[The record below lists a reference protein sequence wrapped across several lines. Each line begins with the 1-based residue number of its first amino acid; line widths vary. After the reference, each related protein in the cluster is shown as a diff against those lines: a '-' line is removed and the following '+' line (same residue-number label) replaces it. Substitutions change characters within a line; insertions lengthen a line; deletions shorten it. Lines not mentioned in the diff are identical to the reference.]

1 MATTR
6 EVVEYGYRA
15 ALRGR
20 RVAVYGFVFKAMV
33 FLERLLPRAVV
44 ARTVAL
50 MQSRRRGSRRGGL

>member
-15 ALRGR
+15 ALRGK
-20 RVAVYGFVFKAMV
+20 RVAIHGFAFKVMV

-44 ARTVAL
+44 ARGVGL
-50 MQSRRRGSRRGGL
+50 LQSRRRGARPTGE